1 MGEFDLIARY
11 FQRPV
16 RRASLGIGDDC
27 AIMRVPSDME
37 MAISTDLL
45 VEGRHFLN
53 TVNPEHLGHK
63 SLAVNLSDL
72 AACGAMPWG
81 FTLSL
86 ALPRVDERWLE
97 GFSQGLFALADEHQ
111 IELVGGDT
119 TQGPLTIG
127 ITIWGLVPPGQ
138 ALVRHGAQPG
148 DDIYVSGTLGDARL
162 ALEVFRGHA
171 SLDAEDWA
179 AMRLRMDK
187 PTPRIALGLALRGV
201 ASAAIDLSDGLVG
214 DLGHVLKRSH
224 VGATLNTDWIDTAQG
239 LSAPVAAL
247 PWSQRLEWVLSG
259 GDDYELLFTAHAEH
273 RAEVQEAAMSVGV
286 PVTRIGR
293 IEREL
298 GLRVMDRNGE
308 PLSRRFQSFDHF
320 A

>member
-11 FQRPV
+11 FQRPA

-37 MAISTDLL
+37 LAISTDLL

-247 PWSQRLEWVLSG
+247 PWSQSLEWVLSG
-259 GDDYELLFTAHAEH
+259 GDDYELLFTAHADH

-286 PVTRIGR
+286 PVTHIGR